1 MLTDADMIFL
11 FFLLLF
17 WLIKPLIL
25 KFFFTDRVNFLPDFF
40 TISLSLRVIMY
51 TLSLGIASFYL
62 PVSDCWYPIILVIP
76 GY

>member
-17 WLIKPLIL
+17 WLITSLIL
-25 KFFFTDRVNFLPDFF
+25 KFFFTNRVNFLPDFF

-62 PVSDCWYPIILVIP
+62 PFSDCWYPIILVIP